1 MSLSVFICSVLLLS
15 FVLGICL
22 STHFLFACLFDFFFL
37 FISFSLLCY
46 VACGVLLLQPGVDF
60 EPLR

>member
-22 STHFLFACLFDFFFL
+22 STHFLFACLFDFFFFYL
-37 FISFSLLCY
+37 FPFLVCAMWLVESCCSSQ
-46 VACGVLLLQPGVDF
+46 VLILNL
-60 EPLR
+60 